1 MKNKFIGEIVITI
14 ILLGLLSL
22 FFNPVGLFMPQQM
35 HALMIP
41 TLIIVFIIFL
51 GFLWKE
57 KSSDERES
65 LHKFIASR
73 FAYFAAV
80 TTLMIGIIIENNQHA
95 LDSWLV
101 VTVCIMLLAKIL
113 GLVYGYF
120 KH

>member
-57 KSSDERES
+57 KSDDERES
-65 LHKFIASR
+65 LHKLIASR

-95 LDSWLV
+95 LDPWLV